1 MKEVLR
7 NIWYMA
13 RRFKTA
19 TVLNFVGLTVAFTAF
34 YLLMT
39 QVVYNI
45 SYNASI
51 PDGERVFRFEAKMG
65 ADSPWGINCN
75 RPTNAI
81 LSEMPQVEAM
91 TELASWGQTREF
103 LVGERP
109 RVGDGTSGIG
119 TSGMSV
125 VEHPRAGSNLTPFG
139 AITAKCLDGKL
150 NWDDYG
156 ERSVIIPAS
165 LAKKIYGRT
174 DVAGQPIYSKSDTLT
189 VQGVYEDFPANS
201 FFKNWVLYA
210 TRNDL
215 QDWSEW
221 SYIAYVKLRKGV
233 GAEEMM
239 KGFANQFK
247 EQLWKQQW
255 GGALA
260 TGEVTESQETEIRA
274 IFDSQFDSRGYRLTP
289 IRDTYFSGVA
299 GDDKGNPAILFILE
313 LACVLVIVIA
323 AINFL
328 NFVLAESPMRIK
340 SVNTRRVLGEGVA
353 RLRLGIIAETVLT
366 ALIAYGLALVV
377 CALMAKQPTELLLGS
392 LALGDHTVLL
402 AITMLLAVAVGVVA
416 GVYPAFFVTS
426 FQPALV
432 LKGSFGLTPK
442 GRKLRSTLVAL
453 QLGIAL
459 LMVTYISILLMQSR
473 YIYNSDYGF
482 DKDEVLYAPLTNE
495 LRGKKDAIRAELMQ
509 QSGVSDVSFSRFVL
523 GAQDGY
529 MGWGRA
535 DNDHQIT
542 FTSMPVDWH
551 YLRTMGI
558 KVIEGRDFTE
568 HDGDCYII
576 NEAARKQW
584 PWVEIDKKLL
594 DNDYPV
600 IGVCEDIRYA
610 STRKDRHQEP
620 LAFIIL
626 GESFSGW
633 GDQLG
638 VANIRVSAGVDKVA
652 TRKQISDVLTQMGS
666 GELVEAKFLDQKL
679 EILYQDEFRFIRQV
693 GWFSGVCLIIT
704 LIGVFCMTM
713 FETEY
718 RRKEIGIRK
727 VMGSSTQEILMM
739 FCHHYA
745 LLLTVSFIIAAP
757 IAYYIGHEWLQSF
770 VERTP
775 IYWWLFPLAL
785 LAVAAVTLATVII
798 QSWRTANANPV
809 NSIKNE

>member
-1 MKEVLR
+1 MNIFR
-7 NIWYMA
+7 NMLYMA

-19 TVLNFVGLTVAFTAF
+19 TVLNFIGLTVALTAF

-45 SYNASI
+45 SYNSCI
-51 PDGERVFRFEAKMG
+51 PDNERVFRFETKMG
-65 ADSPWGINCN
+65 SDSPWGINCN

-91 TELASWGQTREF
+91 TELASWGQKREF
-103 LVGERP
+103 VVGE
-109 RVGDGTSGIG
+109 
-119 TSGMSV
+119 SV
-125 VEHPRAGSNLTPFG
+125 VEHPRSGSNLTPFG
-139 AITAKCLDGKL
+139 AISAHCLDGKL
-150 NWDDYG
+150 SWDDYG

-165 LAKKIYGRT
+165 LAKKIFGRT

-189 VQGVYEDFPANS
+189 VQGVYEDFPANCS
-201 FFKNWVLYA
+201 MKNDVYYA
-210 TRNDL
+210 TQNNL

-221 SYIAYVKLRKGV
+221 SYIVYVKLREGV
-233 GAEEMM
+233 DAESML
-239 KGFANQFK
+239 KGFGKQFK
-247 EQLWKQQW
+247 EQLWKLQW

-260 TGEVTESQETEIRA
+260 AGEVSESQESEVRA
-274 IFDSQFDSRGYRLTP
+274 MFDRQFDNQGYRLTP
-289 IRDTYFSGVA
+289 IRDTYFSGVH

-313 LACVLVIVIA
+313 LSCVLVIVIA

-353 RLRLGIIAETVLT
+353 RLRLGMIAETVLT

-377 CALMAKQPTELLLGS
+377 CALVAKQPTELLLGS

-402 AITMLLAVAVGVVA
+402 AITALLAVAVGIVA
-416 GVYPAFFVTS
+416 GVYPAFFATS

-495 LRGKKDAIRAELMQ
+495 LRGKKDAVRAELMQ

-594 DNDYPV
+594 DKDYPV

-620 LAFIIL
+620 LAFIIF
-626 GESFSGW
+626 GESFSEW

-638 VANIRVSAGVDKVA
+638 IANIRVTAGNDKVA
-652 TRKQISDVLTQMGS
+652 TRKQISDVLTRMGS
-666 GELVEAKFLDQKL
+666 GEQVETKFLDQKL
-679 EILYQDEFRFIRQV
+679 EDLYQDEFRFIRQV
-693 GWFSGVCLIIT
+693 GWFSGVCLVIT

-739 FCHHYA
+739 FCRHYA
-745 LLLTVSFIIAAP
+745 LLLAVSFIIAAP
-757 IAYYIGHEWLQSF
+757 IAYYIGRQWLQSF
-770 VERTP
+770 AERTP

-785 LAVAAVTLATVII
+785 LVIALVTLLTVVI
-798 QSWRTANANPV
+798 QSWRAANENPI

>member
-1 MKEVLR
+1 MNVIR
-7 NIWYMA
+7 NMLYMA

-19 TVLNFVGLTVAFTAF
+19 TVLNFIGLTVALTAF

-45 SYNASI
+45 SYNSCI
-51 PDGERVFRFEAKMG
+51 PDNERVFRFETKMG
-65 ADSPWGINCN
+65 SDSPWGINCN

-91 TELASWGQTREF
+91 TELASWGQKREF
-103 LVGERP
+103 VVGE
-109 RVGDGTSGIG
+109 
-119 TSGMSV
+119 SV
-125 VEHPRAGSNLTPFG
+125 VEHPRSGSNLTPFG
-139 AITAKCLDGKL
+139 AISAHCLDGKL
-150 NWDDYG
+150 SWDDYG

-165 LAKKIYGRT
+165 LAKKIFGRT

-189 VQGVYEDFPANS
+189 VQGVYEDFPANCS
-201 FFKNWVLYA
+201 MKNDVYYA
-210 TRNDL
+210 TQNNL

-221 SYIAYVKLRKGV
+221 SYIVYVKLREGV
-233 GAEEMM
+233 DAESML
-239 KGFANQFK
+239 KGFGKQFK
-247 EQLWKQQW
+247 EQLWKLQW

-260 TGEVTESQETEIRA
+260 AGEVTEAQESEVRA
-274 IFDSQFDSRGYRLTP
+274 MFDRQFDNQGYRLTP
-289 IRDTYFSGVA
+289 IRDTYFSGVH

-313 LACVLVIVIA
+313 LSCVLVIVIA

-353 RLRLGIIAETVLT
+353 RLRLGMIAETVLT

-377 CALMAKQPTELLLGS
+377 CALVAKQPTELLLGS

-402 AITMLLAVAVGVVA
+402 AITALLAVAVGIVA
-416 GVYPAFFVTS
+416 GVYPAFFATS

-495 LRGKKDAIRAELMQ
+495 LRGKKDAVRAELMQ

-594 DNDYPV
+594 DKDYPV

-620 LAFIIL
+620 LAFIIF
-626 GESFSGW
+626 GESFSEW

-638 VANIRVSAGVDKVA
+638 IANIRVTAGNDKVA
-652 TRKQISDVLTQMGS
+652 TRKQISDVLTRMGS
-666 GELVEAKFLDQKL
+666 GEQVETKFLDQKL
-679 EILYQDEFRFIRQV
+679 EDLYQDEFRFIRQV
-693 GWFSGVCLIIT
+693 GWFSGVCLVIT

-739 FCHHYA
+739 FCRHYA
-745 LLLTVSFIIAAP
+745 LLLAVSFIIAAP
-757 IAYYIGHEWLQSF
+757 IAYYIGRQWLQSF
-770 VERTP
+770 AERTP

-785 LAVAAVTLATVII
+785 LTVGVITLTTVII
-798 QSWRTANANPV
+798 QSWRTANENPI

>member
-1 MKEVLR
+1 ML
-7 NIWYMA
+7 YMA

-19 TVLNFVGLTVAFTAF
+19 TVLNFVGLTVAFAAF

-45 SYNASI
+45 SYNSCI
-51 PDGERVFRFEAKMG
+51 PDNERVFRFEAKMG
-65 ADSPWGINCN
+65 SDSPWGINCN

-91 TELASWGQTREF
+91 TELASWGQKREF
-103 LVGERP
+103 VVGE
-109 RVGDGTSGIG
+109 
-119 TSGMSV
+119 SV
-125 VEHPRAGSNLTPFG
+125 VEHPRSGSNLTPFG
-139 AITAKCLDGKL
+139 AISAHCLDGKL
-150 NWDDYG
+150 SWDDYG

-165 LAKKIYGRT
+165 LAKKIFGRT

-189 VQGVYEDFPANS
+189 VQGVYEDFPANCS
-201 FFKNWVLYA
+201 MKNDVYYA
-210 TRNDL
+210 TQNNL

-221 SYIAYVKLRKGV
+221 SYIVYVKLREGV
-233 GAEEMM
+233 DAESML
-239 KGFANQFK
+239 KGFGKQFK
-247 EQLWKQQW
+247 EQLWKLQW

-260 TGEVTESQETEIRA
+260 AGEVTEAQESEVRA
-274 IFDSQFDSRGYRLTP
+274 MFDRQFDNQGYRLTP
-289 IRDTYFSGVA
+289 IRDTYFSGVH

-313 LACVLVIVIA
+313 LSCVLVIVIA

-353 RLRLGIIAETVLT
+353 RLRLGMIAETVLT

-377 CALMAKQPTELLLGS
+377 CALVAKQPTELLLGS

-402 AITMLLAVAVGVVA
+402 AITALLAVAVGIVA
-416 GVYPAFFVTS
+416 GVYPAFFATS

-495 LRGKKDAIRAELMQ
+495 LRGKKDAVRAELMQ

-594 DNDYPV
+594 DKDYPV

-620 LAFIIL
+620 LAFIIF
-626 GESFSGW
+626 GESFSEW

-638 VANIRVSAGVDKVA
+638 IANIRVTAGNDKVA
-652 TRKQISDVLTQMGS
+652 TRKQISDVLTRMGS
-666 GELVEAKFLDQKL
+666 GEQVETKFLDQKL
-679 EILYQDEFRFIRQV
+679 EDLYQDEFRFIRQV
-693 GWFSGVCLIIT
+693 GWFSGVCLVIT

-739 FCHHYA
+739 FCRHYA
-745 LLLTVSFIIAAP
+745 LLLAVSFIVAAP
-757 IAYYIGHEWLQSF
+757 LAWYIGREWLQSF
-770 VERTP
+770 AERTP

-785 LAVAAVTLATVII
+785 LVIALVTLLTVVI
-798 QSWRTANANPV
+798 QSWRTANENPV
-809 NSIKNE
+809 NSIKTE

>member
-1 MKEVLR
+1 MNIFR
-7 NIWYMA
+7 NMLYIA

-19 TVLNFVGLTVAFTAF
+19 TVLNFIGLTVALTAF

-45 SYNASI
+45 SYNSCI
-51 PDGERVFRFEAKMG
+51 PDNERVFRFETKMG
-65 ADSPWGINCN
+65 SDSPWGINCN

-91 TELASWGQTREF
+91 TELASWGQKREF
-103 LVGERP
+103 VVGE
-109 RVGDGTSGIG
+109 
-119 TSGMSV
+119 SV
-125 VEHPRAGSNLTPFG
+125 VEHPRSGSNLTPFG
-139 AITAKCLDGKL
+139 AISAHCLDGKL
-150 NWDDYG
+150 SWDDYG

-165 LAKKIYGRT
+165 LAKKIFGRT

-189 VQGVYEDFPANS
+189 VQGVYEDFPANCS
-201 FFKNWVLYA
+201 MKNDVYYA
-210 TRNDL
+210 TQNNL

-221 SYIAYVKLRKGV
+221 SYIVYVKLREGV
-233 GAEEMM
+233 DAESML
-239 KGFANQFK
+239 KGFGKQFK
-247 EQLWKQQW
+247 EQLWKLQW

-260 TGEVTESQETEIRA
+260 AGEVSESQESEVRA
-274 IFDSQFDSRGYRLTP
+274 MFDRQFDNQGYRLTP
-289 IRDTYFSGVA
+289 IRDTYFSGVH

-313 LACVLVIVIA
+313 LSCVLVIVIA

-353 RLRLGIIAETVLT
+353 RLRLGMIAETVLT

-377 CALMAKQPTELLLGS
+377 CALVAKQPTELLLGS

-402 AITMLLAVAVGVVA
+402 AITALLAVAVGIVA
-416 GVYPAFFVTS
+416 GVYPAFFATS

-495 LRGKKDAIRAELMQ
+495 LRGKKDAVRAELMQ

-594 DNDYPV
+594 DKDYPV

-620 LAFIIL
+620 LAFIIF
-626 GESFSGW
+626 GESFSEW

-638 VANIRVSAGVDKVA
+638 IANIRVTAGNDKVA
-652 TRKQISDVLTQMGS
+652 TRKQISDVLTRMGS
-666 GELVEAKFLDQKL
+666 GEQVETKFLDQKL
-679 EILYQDEFRFIRQV
+679 EDLYQDEFRFIRQV
-693 GWFSGVCLIIT
+693 GWFSGVCLVIT

-739 FCHHYA
+739 FCRHYA
-745 LLLTVSFIIAAP
+745 LLLAVSFIIAAP
-757 IAYYIGHEWLQSF
+757 IAYYIGREWLQSF
-770 VERTP
+770 AERTP

-785 LAVAAVTLATVII
+785 LTVGVITLTTVII
-798 QSWRTANANPV
+798 QSWRTANENPI

>member
-1 MKEVLR
+1 MNVIR
-7 NIWYMA
+7 NMLYMA

-19 TVLNFVGLTVAFTAF
+19 TVLNFVGLTVAFAAF

-45 SYNASI
+45 SYNSCI
-51 PDGERVFRFEAKMG
+51 PDNERVFRFETKMG
-65 ADSPWGINCN
+65 SDSPWGINCN

-91 TELASWGQTREF
+91 TELASWGQKREF
-103 LVGERP
+103 VVGE
-109 RVGDGTSGIG
+109 
-119 TSGMSV
+119 SV
-125 VEHPRAGSNLTPFG
+125 VEHPRSGSNLTPFG
-139 AITAKCLDGKL
+139 AISAHCLDGKL
-150 NWDDYG
+150 SWDDYG

-165 LAKKIYGRT
+165 LAKKIFGRT

-189 VQGVYEDFPANS
+189 VQGVYEDFPANCS
-201 FFKNWVLYA
+201 MKNDVYYA
-210 TRNDL
+210 TQNNL

-221 SYIAYVKLRKGV
+221 SYIVYVKLREGV
-233 GAEEMM
+233 DAESML
-239 KGFANQFK
+239 KGFGKQFK
-247 EQLWKQQW
+247 EQLWKLQW

-260 TGEVTESQETEIRA
+260 AGEVSESQESEVRA
-274 IFDSQFDSRGYRLTP
+274 MFDRQFDNQGYRLTP
-289 IRDTYFSGVA
+289 IRDTYFSGVH

-313 LACVLVIVIA
+313 LSCVLVIVIA

-353 RLRLGIIAETVLT
+353 RLRLGMIAETVLT

-377 CALMAKQPTELLLGS
+377 CALVAKQPTELLLGS

-402 AITMLLAVAVGVVA
+402 AITALLAVAVGIVA
-416 GVYPAFFVTS
+416 GVYPAFFATS

-594 DNDYPV
+594 DKDYPV

-620 LAFIIL
+620 LAFIIF
-626 GESFSGW
+626 GESFSEW

-638 VANIRVSAGVDKVA
+638 IANIRVTAGNDKVA
-652 TRKQISDVLTQMGS
+652 TRKQISDVLTRMGS
-666 GELVEAKFLDQKL
+666 GEQVETKFLDQKL
-679 EILYQDEFRFIRQV
+679 EDLYQDEFRFIRQV
-693 GWFSGVCLIIT
+693 GWFSGVCLVIT

-739 FCHHYA
+739 FCRHYA
-745 LLLTVSFIIAAP
+745 LLLAVSFIIAAP
-757 IAYYIGHEWLQSF
+757 IAYYIGRQWLQSF
-770 VERTP
+770 AERTP

-785 LAVAAVTLATVII
+785 LTVGVITLTTVII
-798 QSWRTANANPV
+798 QSWRTANENPI
-809 NSIKNE
+809 NSIKTE

>member
-1 MKEVLR
+1 MNIFR
-7 NIWYMA
+7 NMLYMA

-19 TVLNFVGLTVAFTAF
+19 TVLNFIGLTVALTAF

-45 SYNASI
+45 SYNSCI
-51 PDGERVFRFEAKMG
+51 PDNERVFRFETKMG
-65 ADSPWGINCN
+65 SDSPWGINCN

-91 TELASWGQTREF
+91 TELASWGQKREF
-103 LVGERP
+103 VVGE
-109 RVGDGTSGIG
+109 
-119 TSGMSV
+119 SV
-125 VEHPRAGSNLTPFG
+125 VEHPRSGSNLTPFG
-139 AITAKCLDGKL
+139 AISAHCLDGKL
-150 NWDDYG
+150 SWDDYG

-165 LAKKIYGRT
+165 LAKKIFGRT

-189 VQGVYEDFPANS
+189 VQGVYEDFPANCS
-201 FFKNWVLYA
+201 MKNDVYYA
-210 TRNDL
+210 TQNNL

-221 SYIAYVKLRKGV
+221 SYIVYVKLREGV
-233 GAEEMM
+233 DAESML
-239 KGFANQFK
+239 KGFGKQFK
-247 EQLWKQQW
+247 EQLWKLQW

-260 TGEVTESQETEIRA
+260 AGEVSESQESEVRA
-274 IFDSQFDSRGYRLTP
+274 MFDRQFDNQGYRLTP
-289 IRDTYFSGVA
+289 IRDTYFSGVH

-313 LACVLVIVIA
+313 LSCVLVIVIA

-353 RLRLGIIAETVLT
+353 RLRLGMIAETVLT

-377 CALMAKQPTELLLGS
+377 CALVAKQPTELLLGS

-402 AITMLLAVAVGVVA
+402 AITALLAVAVGIVA
-416 GVYPAFFVTS
+416 GVYPAFFATS

-495 LRGKKDAIRAELMQ
+495 LRGKKDAVRAELMQ

-594 DNDYPV
+594 DKDYPV

-620 LAFIIL
+620 LAFIIF
-626 GESFSGW
+626 GESFSEW

-638 VANIRVSAGVDKVA
+638 IANIRVTAGNDKVA
-652 TRKQISDVLTQMGS
+652 TRKQISDVLTRMGS
-666 GELVEAKFLDQKL
+666 GEQVETKFLDQKL
-679 EILYQDEFRFIRQV
+679 EDLYQDEFRFIRQV
-693 GWFSGVCLIIT
+693 GWFSGVCLVIT

-739 FCHHYA
+739 FCRHYA
-745 LLLTVSFIIAAP
+745 LLLAVSFIIAAP
-757 IAYYIGHEWLQSF
+757 IAYYIGRQWLQSF
-770 VERTP
+770 AERTP

-785 LAVAAVTLATVII
+785 LTVGVITLTTVII
-798 QSWRTANANPV
+798 QSWRTANENPI

>member
-1 MKEVLR
+1 ML
-7 NIWYMA
+7 YMA

-19 TVLNFVGLTVAFTAF
+19 TVLNFIGLTVALTAF

-45 SYNASI
+45 SYNSCI
-51 PDGERVFRFEAKMG
+51 PDNERVFRFETKMG
-65 ADSPWGINCN
+65 SDSPWGINCN

-91 TELASWGQTREF
+91 TELASWGQKREF
-103 LVGERP
+103 VVGE
-109 RVGDGTSGIG
+109 
-119 TSGMSV
+119 SV
-125 VEHPRAGSNLTPFG
+125 VEHPRSGSNLTPFG
-139 AITAKCLDGKL
+139 AISAHCLDGKL
-150 NWDDYG
+150 SWDDYG

-165 LAKKIYGRT
+165 LAKKIFGRT

-189 VQGVYEDFPANS
+189 VQGVYEDFPANCS
-201 FFKNWVLYA
+201 MKNDVYYA
-210 TRNDL
+210 TQNNL

-221 SYIAYVKLRKGV
+221 SYIVYVKLREGV
-233 GAEEMM
+233 DAESML
-239 KGFANQFK
+239 KGFGKQFK
-247 EQLWKQQW
+247 EQLWKLQW

-260 TGEVTESQETEIRA
+260 AGEVSESQESEVRA
-274 IFDSQFDSRGYRLTP
+274 MFDRQFDNQGYRLTP
-289 IRDTYFSGVA
+289 IRDTYFSGVH

-313 LACVLVIVIA
+313 LSCVLVIVIA

-353 RLRLGIIAETVLT
+353 RLRLGMIAETVLT

-377 CALMAKQPTELLLGS
+377 CALVAKQPTELLLGS

-402 AITMLLAVAVGVVA
+402 AITALLAVAVGIVA
-416 GVYPAFFVTS
+416 GVYPAFFATS

-529 MGWGRA
+529 MAWGRA

-594 DNDYPV
+594 DKDYPV

-620 LAFIIL
+620 LAFIIF
-626 GESFSGW
+626 GESFSEW

-638 VANIRVSAGVDKVA
+638 IANIRVTAGNDKVA
-652 TRKQISDVLTQMGS
+652 TRKQISDVLTRMGS
-666 GELVEAKFLDQKL
+666 GEQVETKFLDQKL
-679 EILYQDEFRFIRQV
+679 EDLYQDEFRFIRQV
-693 GWFSGVCLIIT
+693 GWFSGVCLVIT

-739 FCHHYA
+739 FCRHYA
-745 LLLTVSFIIAAP
+745 LLLAVSFIIAAP
-757 IAYYIGHEWLQSF
+757 IAYYIGRQWLQSF
-770 VERTP
+770 AERTP

-785 LAVAAVTLATVII
+785 LTVGVITLTTVII
-798 QSWRTANANPV
+798 QSWRTANENPI

>member
-1 MKEVLR
+1 MNVIR
-7 NIWYMA
+7 NMLYMA

-19 TVLNFVGLTVAFTAF
+19 TVLNFVGLTVAFAAF

-45 SYNASI
+45 SYNSCI
-51 PDGERVFRFEAKMG
+51 PDNERVFRFETKMG
-65 ADSPWGINCN
+65 SDSPWGINCN

-91 TELASWGQTREF
+91 TELASWGQKREF
-103 LVGERP
+103 VVGE
-109 RVGDGTSGIG
+109 
-119 TSGMSV
+119 SV
-125 VEHPRAGSNLTPFG
+125 VEHPRSGSNLTPFG
-139 AITAKCLDGKL
+139 AISAHCLDGKL
-150 NWDDYG
+150 SWDDYG

-165 LAKKIYGRT
+165 LAKKIFGRT

-189 VQGVYEDFPANS
+189 VQGVYEDFPANCS
-201 FFKNWVLYA
+201 MKNDVYYA
-210 TRNDL
+210 TQNNL

-221 SYIAYVKLRKGV
+221 SYIVYVKLREGV
-233 GAEEMM
+233 DAESML
-239 KGFANQFK
+239 KGFGKQFK
-247 EQLWKQQW
+247 EQLWKLQW

-260 TGEVTESQETEIRA
+260 AGEVSESQESEVRA
-274 IFDSQFDSRGYRLTP
+274 MFDRQFDNQGYRLTP
-289 IRDTYFSGVA
+289 IRDTYFSGVH

-313 LACVLVIVIA
+313 LSCVLVIVIA

-353 RLRLGIIAETVLT
+353 RLRLGMIAETVLT

-377 CALMAKQPTELLLGS
+377 CALVAKQPTELLLGS

-402 AITMLLAVAVGVVA
+402 AITALLAVAVGIVA
-416 GVYPAFFVTS
+416 GVYPAFFATS

-594 DNDYPV
+594 DKDYPV

-620 LAFIIL
+620 LAFIIF
-626 GESFSGW
+626 GESFSEW

-638 VANIRVSAGVDKVA
+638 IANIRVTAGNDKVA
-652 TRKQISDVLTQMGS
+652 TRKQISDVLTRMGS
-666 GELVEAKFLDQKL
+666 GEQVETKFLDQKL
-679 EILYQDEFRFIRQV
+679 EDLYQDEFRFIRQV
-693 GWFSGVCLIIT
+693 GWFSGVCLVIT

-739 FCHHYA
+739 FCRHYA
-745 LLLTVSFIIAAP
+745 LLLAVSFIIAAP
-757 IAYYIGHEWLQSF
+757 IAYYIGRQWLQSF
-770 VERTP
+770 AERTP

-785 LAVAAVTLATVII
+785 LTVGVITLTTVII
-798 QSWRTANANPV
+798 QSWRTANENPI

>member
-1 MKEVLR
+1 MNIFR
-7 NIWYMA
+7 NMLYMA

-19 TVLNFVGLTVAFTAF
+19 TVLNFIGLTVALTAF

-45 SYNASI
+45 SYNSCI
-51 PDGERVFRFEAKMG
+51 PDNERVFRFETKMG
-65 ADSPWGINCN
+65 SDSPWGINCN

-91 TELASWGQTREF
+91 TELASWGQKREF
-103 LVGERP
+103 VVGE
-109 RVGDGTSGIG
+109 
-119 TSGMSV
+119 SV
-125 VEHPRAGSNLTPFG
+125 VEHPRSGSNLSPFG
-139 AITAKCLDGKL
+139 AISAHCLDGKL
-150 NWDDYG
+150 SWDDYG

-165 LAKKIYGRT
+165 LAKKIFGRT

-189 VQGVYEDFPANS
+189 VQGVYEDFPANCS
-201 FFKNWVLYA
+201 MKNDVYYA
-210 TRNDL
+210 TQNDL

-221 SYIAYVKLRKGV
+221 SYIVYVKLREGV
-233 GAEEMM
+233 DAESML
-239 KGFANQFK
+239 KGFGKQFK
-247 EQLWKQQW
+247 EQLWKLQW

-260 TGEVTESQETEIRA
+260 AGEVTEAQESEVRA
-274 IFDSQFDSRGYRLTP
+274 MFDRQFDNQGYRLTP
-289 IRDTYFSGVA
+289 IRDTYFSGVH

-313 LACVLVIVIA
+313 LSCVLVIVIA

-353 RLRLGIIAETVLT
+353 RLRLGMIAETVLT

-377 CALMAKQPTELLLGS
+377 CALVAKQPTELLLGS

-402 AITMLLAVAVGVVA
+402 AITALLAVAVGIVA
-416 GVYPAFFVTS
+416 GVYPAFFATS

-584 PWVEIDKKLL
+584 P
-594 DNDYPV
+594 
-600 IGVCEDIRYA
+600 
-610 STRKDRHQEP
+610 
-620 LAFIIL
+620 
-626 GESFSGW
+626 
-633 GDQLG
+633 
-638 VANIRVSAGVDKVA
+638 
-652 TRKQISDVLTQMGS
+652 
-666 GELVEAKFLDQKL
+666 
-679 EILYQDEFRFIRQV
+679 
-693 GWFSGVCLIIT
+693 
-704 LIGVFCMTM
+704 
-713 FETEY
+713 
-718 RRKEIGIRK
+718 
-727 VMGSSTQEILMM
+727 
-739 FCHHYA
+739 
-745 LLLTVSFIIAAP
+745 
-757 IAYYIGHEWLQSF
+757 
-770 VERTP
+770 
-775 IYWWLFPLAL
+775 
-785 LAVAAVTLATVII
+785 
-798 QSWRTANANPV
+798 
-809 NSIKNE
+809 

>member
-1 MKEVLR
+1 MNIFR
-7 NIWYMA
+7 NMLYMA

-19 TVLNFVGLTVAFTAF
+19 TVLNFIGLTVALTAF

-45 SYNASI
+45 SYNSCI
-51 PDGERVFRFEAKMG
+51 PDNERVFRFETKMG
-65 ADSPWGINCN
+65 SDSPWGINCN

-91 TELASWGQTREF
+91 TELASWGQKREF
-103 LVGERP
+103 VVGE
-109 RVGDGTSGIG
+109 
-119 TSGMSV
+119 SV
-125 VEHPRAGSNLTPFG
+125 VEHPRSGSNLTPFG
-139 AITAKCLDGKL
+139 AISAHCLDGKL
-150 NWDDYG
+150 SWDDYG

-165 LAKKIYGRT
+165 LAKKIFGRT

-189 VQGVYEDFPANS
+189 VQGVYEDFPANCS
-201 FFKNWVLYA
+201 MKNDVYYA
-210 TRNDL
+210 TQNNL

-221 SYIAYVKLRKGV
+221 SYIVYVKLREGV
-233 GAEEMM
+233 DAESML
-239 KGFANQFK
+239 KGFGKQFK
-247 EQLWKQQW
+247 EQLWKLQW

-260 TGEVTESQETEIRA
+260 AGEVSESQESEVRA
-274 IFDSQFDSRGYRLTP
+274 MFDRQFDNQGYRLTP
-289 IRDTYFSGVA
+289 IRDTYFSGVH

-313 LACVLVIVIA
+313 LSCVLVIVIA

-353 RLRLGIIAETVLT
+353 RLRLGMIAETVLT

-377 CALMAKQPTELLLGS
+377 CALVAKQPTELLLGS

-402 AITMLLAVAVGVVA
+402 AITALLAVAVGIVA
-416 GVYPAFFVTS
+416 GVYPAFFATS

-594 DNDYPV
+594 DKDYPV

-620 LAFIIL
+620 LAFIIF
-626 GESFSGW
+626 GESFSEW

-638 VANIRVSAGVDKVA
+638 IANIRVTAGNDKVA
-652 TRKQISDVLTQMGS
+652 TRKQISDVLTRMGS
-666 GELVEAKFLDQKL
+666 GEQVETRFLDQKL
-679 EILYQDEFRFIRQV
+679 EDLYQDEFRFICQV
-693 GWFSGVCLIIT
+693 GWFSGVCLVIT

-739 FCHHYA
+739 FCRHYA
-745 LLLTVSFIIAAP
+745 LLLAVSFIIAAP
-757 IAYYIGHEWLQSF
+757 IAYYIGRQWLQSF
-770 VERTP
+770 AERTP

-785 LAVAAVTLATVII
+785 LTVGVITLTTVII
-798 QSWRTANANPV
+798 QSWRTANENPV

>member
-1 MKEVLR
+1 MKEVFR

-13 RRFKTA
+13 RRFKMA
-19 TVLNFVGLTVAFTAF
+19 TVLNFVGLVVAFAAF

-39 QVVYNI
+39 QVMYNI
-45 SYNASI
+45 SYNACILDSN
-51 PDGERVFRFEAKMG
+51 RVYRFETKMG
-65 ADSPWGINCN
+65 SDFPWGINCS

-81 LSEMPQVEAM
+81 LAEMPQVEAM
-91 TELASWGQTREF
+91 TELACWGQTREF
-103 LVGERP
+103 LIGE
-109 RVGDGTSGIG
+109 
-119 TSGMSV
+119 SV
-125 VEHPRAGSNLTPFG
+125 VEHPRSGSNLTPFG
-139 AITAKCLDGKL
+139 AISAHCLDGRL
-150 NWDDYG
+150 SWDDYG

-165 LAKKIYGRT
+165 LAKKIFGRT
-174 DVAGQPIYSKSDTLT
+174 DVAGQPIYSESDTLT
-189 VQGVYEDFPANS
+189 VQGVYEDFPANCS
-201 FFKNWVLYA
+201 MKNDVYY
-210 TRNDL
+210 TTQNDL
-215 QDWSEW
+215 QNWSEW
-221 SYIAYVKLRKGV
+221 SYIVYIKLREAV
-233 GAEEMM
+233 DADEMM
-239 KGFANQFK
+239 KGFAKQFR
-247 EQLWKQQW
+247 ELMWKQQW

-260 TGEVTESQETEIRA
+260 AGEVTESQESEVRDM
-274 IFDSQFDSRGYRLTP
+274 FDKQFDNRNYRLTP

-340 SVNTRRVLGEGVA
+340 SVNTRRVLGEGQA

-366 ALIAYGLALVV
+366 ALVAYGSALVV

-392 LALGDHTVLL
+392 LALGDHTALL
-402 AITMLLAVAVGVVA
+402 AFMMLLAVAVGVVA

-442 GRKLRSTLVAL
+442 GRKLRSMLVAL

-459 LMVTYISILLMQSR
+459 LMVAYICILLMQSR

-482 DKDEVLYAPLTNE
+482 DKDEILYAQLTNE
-495 LRGKKDAIRAELMQ
+495 LMGKKDAIRAELMQ

-523 GAQDGY
+523 GAHDGY
-529 MGWGRA
+529 MVWGRA
-535 DNDHQIT
+535 DNDHQVT

-551 YLRTMGI
+551 YLRTLGI
-558 KVIEGRDFTE
+558 KVVEGRDFTD

-584 PWVEIDKKLL
+584 SWVEIDKKLL
-594 DNDYPV
+594 DSDYPV
-600 IGVCEDIRYA
+600 IGVCKDVRYA
-610 STRKDRHQEP
+610 STHKDRHEEP
-620 LAFIIL
+620 LAFIIF
-626 GESFSGW
+626 GESFSDW
-633 GDQLG
+633 SDQLG
-638 VANIRVSAGVDKVA
+638 IANIRVTGGVDKVA
-652 TRKQISDVLTQMGS
+652 TRKQISDVLTNMGS
-666 GELVEAKFLDQKL
+666 GERVETKFLDQEL
-679 EILYQDEFRFIRQV
+679 ENLYQDEFRFIRQV

-739 FCHHYA
+739 FCRHYV
-745 LLLTVSFIIAAP
+745 LLLAVSFIIAAP
-757 IAYYIGHEWLQSF
+757 IAYYIGQQWLQSF
-770 VERTP
+770 AERTP

-785 LAVAAVTLATVII
+785 FAVGAITLATVIV
-798 QSWRTANANPV
+798 QSWRTANENPV

>member
-1 MKEVLR
+1 MNIFR
-7 NIWYMA
+7 NMLYMA

-19 TVLNFVGLTVAFTAF
+19 TVLNFIGLTVALTAF

-45 SYNASI
+45 SYNSCI
-51 PDGERVFRFEAKMG
+51 PDNERVFRFETKMG
-65 ADSPWGINCN
+65 SDSPWGINCN

-91 TELASWGQTREF
+91 TELASWGQKREF
-103 LVGERP
+103 VVGE
-109 RVGDGTSGIG
+109 
-119 TSGMSV
+119 SV
-125 VEHPRAGSNLTPFG
+125 VEHPRSGSNLTPFG
-139 AITAKCLDGKL
+139 AISAHCLDGKL
-150 NWDDYG
+150 SWDDYG

-165 LAKKIYGRT
+165 LAKKIFGRT

-189 VQGVYEDFPANS
+189 VQGVYEDFPANCS
-201 FFKNWVLYA
+201 MKNDVYYA
-210 TRNDL
+210 TQNNL

-221 SYIAYVKLRKGV
+221 SYIVYVKLREGV
-233 GAEEMM
+233 DAESML
-239 KGFANQFK
+239 KGFGKQFK
-247 EQLWKQQW
+247 EQLWKLQW

-260 TGEVTESQETEIRA
+260 AGEVSESQESEVRA
-274 IFDSQFDSRGYRLTP
+274 MFDRQFDNQGYRLTP
-289 IRDTYFSGVA
+289 IRDTYFSGVH

-313 LACVLVIVIA
+313 LSCVLVIVIA

-353 RLRLGIIAETVLT
+353 RLRLGMIAETVLT

-377 CALMAKQPTELLLGS
+377 CELVAKQPTELLLGS

-402 AITMLLAVAVGVVA
+402 AITALLAVAVGIVA
-416 GVYPAFFVTS
+416 GVYPAFFATS

-495 LRGKKDAIRAELMQ
+495 LRGKKDAVRAELMQ

-594 DNDYPV
+594 DKDYPV

-620 LAFIIL
+620 LAFIIF
-626 GESFSGW
+626 GESFSEW

-638 VANIRVSAGVDKVA
+638 IANIRVTAGNDKVA
-652 TRKQISDVLTQMGS
+652 TRKQISDVLTRMGS
-666 GELVEAKFLDQKL
+666 GEQVETKFLDQKL
-679 EILYQDEFRFIRQV
+679 EDLYQDEFRFIRQV
-693 GWFSGVCLIIT
+693 GWFSGVCLVIT

-739 FCHHYA
+739 FCRHYA
-745 LLLTVSFIIAAP
+745 LLLAVSFIIAAP
-757 IAYYIGHEWLQSF
+757 IAYYIGRQWLQSF
-770 VERTP
+770 AERTP

-785 LAVAAVTLATVII
+785 LTVGVITLTTVII
-798 QSWRTANANPV
+798 QSWRTANENPI

>member
-1 MKEVLR
+1 MNVIR
-7 NIWYMA
+7 NMLYMA

-19 TVLNFVGLTVAFTAF
+19 TVLNFIGLTVALAAF

-45 SYNASI
+45 SYNSCI
-51 PDGERVFRFEAKMG
+51 PDNERVFRFETKMG
-65 ADSPWGINCN
+65 SDSPWGINCN

-91 TELASWGQTREF
+91 TELASWGQKREF
-103 LVGERP
+103 VVGE
-109 RVGDGTSGIG
+109 
-119 TSGMSV
+119 SV
-125 VEHPRAGSNLTPFG
+125 VEHPRSGSNLTPFG
-139 AITAKCLDGKL
+139 AISAHCLDGKL
-150 NWDDYG
+150 SWDDYG

-165 LAKKIYGRT
+165 LAKKIFGRT
-174 DVAGQPIYSKSDTLT
+174 DVAGQPIYSKSDTLI
-189 VQGVYEDFPANS
+189 VQGVYEDFPANCS
-201 FFKNWVLYA
+201 MKNDVYYA
-210 TRNDL
+210 TQNNL

-221 SYIAYVKLRKGV
+221 SYIVYVKLREGV
-233 GAEEMM
+233 DAESML
-239 KGFANQFK
+239 KGFGKQFK
-247 EQLWKQQW
+247 EQLWKLQW

-260 TGEVTESQETEIRA
+260 AGEVTEAQESEVRA
-274 IFDSQFDSRGYRLTP
+274 MFDRQFDNQGYRLTP
-289 IRDTYFSGVA
+289 IRDTYFSGVH

-313 LACVLVIVIA
+313 LSCVLVIVIA

-353 RLRLGIIAETVLT
+353 RLRLGMIAETVLT

-377 CALMAKQPTELLLGS
+377 CALVAKQPTELLLGS

-402 AITMLLAVAVGVVA
+402 AITALLAVAVGIVA
-416 GVYPAFFVTS
+416 GVYPAFFATS

-495 LRGKKDAIRAELMQ
+495 LRGKKDAVRAELMQ

-594 DNDYPV
+594 DKDYPV

-620 LAFIIL
+620 LAFIIF
-626 GESFSGW
+626 GESFSEW

-638 VANIRVSAGVDKVA
+638 IANIRVTAGNDKVA
-652 TRKQISDVLTQMGS
+652 TRKQISDVLTRMGS
-666 GELVEAKFLDQKL
+666 GEQVETKFLDQKL
-679 EILYQDEFRFIRQV
+679 EDLYQDEFRFIRQV
-693 GWFSGVCLIIT
+693 GWFSGVCLVIT

-739 FCHHYA
+739 FCRHYA
-745 LLLTVSFIIAAP
+745 LLLAVSFIIAAP
-757 IAYYIGHEWLQSF
+757 IAYYIGRQWLQSF
-770 VERTP
+770 AERTP

-785 LAVAAVTLATVII
+785 LVIALVTLLTVVI
-798 QSWRTANANPV
+798 QSWRAANENPI

>member
-1 MKEVLR
+1 MNIFR
-7 NIWYMA
+7 NMLYMA

-19 TVLNFVGLTVAFTAF
+19 TVLNFIGLTVALTAF

-45 SYNASI
+45 SYNSCI
-51 PDGERVFRFEAKMG
+51 PDNERVFRFETKMG
-65 ADSPWGINCN
+65 SDSPWGINCN

-91 TELASWGQTREF
+91 TELASWGQKREF
-103 LVGERP
+103 VVGE
-109 RVGDGTSGIG
+109 
-119 TSGMSV
+119 SV
-125 VEHPRAGSNLTPFG
+125 VEHPRSGSNLTPFG
-139 AITAKCLDGKL
+139 AISAHCLDGKL
-150 NWDDYG
+150 SWDDYG

-165 LAKKIYGRT
+165 LAKKIFGRT

-189 VQGVYEDFPANS
+189 VQGVYEDFPANCS
-201 FFKNWVLYA
+201 MKNDVYYA
-210 TRNDL
+210 TQNNL

-221 SYIAYVKLRKGV
+221 SYIVYVKLREGV
-233 GAEEMM
+233 DAESML
-239 KGFANQFK
+239 KGFGKQFK
-247 EQLWKQQW
+247 EQLWKLQW

-260 TGEVTESQETEIRA
+260 AGEVSESQESEVRA
-274 IFDSQFDSRGYRLTP
+274 MFDRQFDNQGYRLTP
-289 IRDTYFSGVA
+289 IRDTYFSGVH

-313 LACVLVIVIA
+313 LSCVLVIVIA

-353 RLRLGIIAETVLT
+353 RLRLGMIAETVLT

-377 CALMAKQPTELLLGS
+377 CALVAKQPTELLLGS

-402 AITMLLAVAVGVVA
+402 AITALLAVAVGIVA
-416 GVYPAFFVTS
+416 GVYPAFFATS

-495 LRGKKDAIRAELMQ
+495 LRGKKDAVRAELMQ

-594 DNDYPV
+594 DKDYPV

-620 LAFIIL
+620 LAFIIF
-626 GESFSGW
+626 GESFSEW

-638 VANIRVSAGVDKVA
+638 IANIRVTAGNDKVA
-652 TRKQISDVLTQMGS
+652 TRKQISDVLTRMGS
-666 GELVEAKFLDQKL
+666 GEQVETKFLDQKL
-679 EILYQDEFRFIRQV
+679 EDLYQDEFRFIRQV
-693 GWFSGVCLIIT
+693 GWFSGVCLVIT

-739 FCHHYA
+739 FCRHYA
-745 LLLTVSFIIAAP
+745 LLLAVSFIIAAP
-757 IAYYIGHEWLQSF
+757 IAYYIGRQWLQSF
-770 VERTP
+770 AERTP

-785 LAVAAVTLATVII
+785 QTVGVITLTTVII
-798 QSWRTANANPV
+798 QSWRTANENPI

>member
-551 YLRTMGI
+551 YLRTLGI
-558 KVIEGRDFTE
+558 KVVEGRDFNE

>member
-1 MKEVLR
+1 MNIFR
-7 NIWYMA
+7 NMLYMA

-19 TVLNFVGLTVAFTAF
+19 TVLNFIGLTVALTAF

-45 SYNASI
+45 SYNSCI
-51 PDGERVFRFEAKMG
+51 PDNERVFRFETKMG
-65 ADSPWGINCN
+65 SDSPWGINCN

-91 TELASWGQTREF
+91 TELASWGQKREF
-103 LVGERP
+103 VVGE
-109 RVGDGTSGIG
+109 
-119 TSGMSV
+119 SV
-125 VEHPRAGSNLTPFG
+125 VEHPRSGSNLTPFG
-139 AITAKCLDGKL
+139 AISAHCLDGKL
-150 NWDDYG
+150 SWDDYG

-165 LAKKIYGRT
+165 LAKKIFGRT

-189 VQGVYEDFPANS
+189 VQGVYEDFPANCS
-201 FFKNWVLYA
+201 MKNDVYYA
-210 TRNDL
+210 TQNNL

-221 SYIAYVKLRKGV
+221 SYIVYVKLREGV
-233 GAEEMM
+233 DAESML
-239 KGFANQFK
+239 KGFGKQFK
-247 EQLWKQQW
+247 EQLWKLQW

-260 TGEVTESQETEIRA
+260 AGEVSESQESEVRA
-274 IFDSQFDSRGYRLTP
+274 MFDRQFDNQGYRLTP
-289 IRDTYFSGVA
+289 IRDTYFSGVH

-313 LACVLVIVIA
+313 LSCVLVIVIA

-328 NFVLAESPMRIK
+328 NFVLAESPMCIK

-353 RLRLGIIAETVLT
+353 RLRLGMIAETVLT

-377 CALMAKQPTELLLGS
+377 CALVAKQPTELLLGS

-402 AITMLLAVAVGVVA
+402 AITALLAVAVGIVA
-416 GVYPAFFVTS
+416 GVYPAFFATS

-495 LRGKKDAIRAELMQ
+495 LRGKKDAVRAELMQ

-594 DNDYPV
+594 DKDYPV

-620 LAFIIL
+620 LAFIIF
-626 GESFSGW
+626 GESFSEW

-638 VANIRVSAGVDKVA
+638 IANIRVTAGNDKVA
-652 TRKQISDVLTQMGS
+652 TRKQISDVLTRMGS
-666 GELVEAKFLDQKL
+666 GEQVETKFLDQKL
-679 EILYQDEFRFIRQV
+679 EDLYQDEFRFIRQV
-693 GWFSGVCLIIT
+693 GWFSGVCLVIT

-739 FCHHYA
+739 FCRHYA
-745 LLLTVSFIIAAP
+745 LLLAVSFIIAAP
-757 IAYYIGHEWLQSF
+757 IAYYIGRQWLQSF
-770 VERTP
+770 AERTP

-785 LAVAAVTLATVII
+785 LTVGVITLTTVII
-798 QSWRTANANPV
+798 QSWRTANENPI

>member
-1 MKEVLR
+1 MNIFR
-7 NIWYMA
+7 NMLYMA

-19 TVLNFVGLTVAFTAF
+19 TVLNFIGLTVALTAF

-45 SYNASI
+45 SYNSCI
-51 PDGERVFRFEAKMG
+51 PDNERVFRFETKMG
-65 ADSPWGINCN
+65 SDSPWGINCN

-91 TELASWGQTREF
+91 TELASWGQKREF
-103 LVGERP
+103 VVGE
-109 RVGDGTSGIG
+109 
-119 TSGMSV
+119 SV
-125 VEHPRAGSNLTPFG
+125 VEHPRSGSNLTPFG
-139 AITAKCLDGKL
+139 AISAHCLDGKL
-150 NWDDYG
+150 SWDDYG

-165 LAKKIYGRT
+165 LAKKIFGRT

-189 VQGVYEDFPANS
+189 VQGVYEDFPANCS
-201 FFKNWVLYA
+201 MKNDVYYA
-210 TRNDL
+210 TQNNL

-221 SYIAYVKLRKGV
+221 SYIVYVKLRKGV
-233 GAEEMM
+233 DAESML
-239 KGFANQFK
+239 KGFGKQFK
-247 EQLWKQQW
+247 EQLWKLQW

-260 TGEVTESQETEIRA
+260 AGEVSESQESEVRA
-274 IFDSQFDSRGYRLTP
+274 MFDRQFDNQGYRLTP
-289 IRDTYFSGVA
+289 IRDTYFSGVH

-313 LACVLVIVIA
+313 LSCVLVIVIA

-353 RLRLGIIAETVLT
+353 RLRLGMIAETVLT

-377 CALMAKQPTELLLGS
+377 CALVAKQPTELLLGS

-402 AITMLLAVAVGVVA
+402 AITALLAVAVGIVA
-416 GVYPAFFVTS
+416 GVYPAFFATS

-495 LRGKKDAIRAELMQ
+495 LRGKKDAVRAELMQ

-594 DNDYPV
+594 DKDYPV

-620 LAFIIL
+620 LAFIIF
-626 GESFSGW
+626 GESFSEW

-638 VANIRVSAGVDKVA
+638 IANIRVTAGNDKVA
-652 TRKQISDVLTQMGS
+652 TRKQISDVLTRMGS
-666 GELVEAKFLDQKL
+666 GEQVETKFLDQKL
-679 EILYQDEFRFIRQV
+679 EDLYQDEFRFIRQV
-693 GWFSGVCLIIT
+693 GWFSGVCLVIT

-739 FCHHYA
+739 FCRHYA
-745 LLLTVSFIIAAP
+745 LLLAVSFIIAAP
-757 IAYYIGHEWLQSF
+757 IAYYIGRQWLQSF
-770 VERTP
+770 AERTP

-785 LAVAAVTLATVII
+785 LTVGVITLTTVII
-798 QSWRTANANPV
+798 QSWRTANENPV

>member
-1 MKEVLR
+1 MNIFR
-7 NIWYMA
+7 NMLYMA

-19 TVLNFVGLTVAFTAF
+19 TVLNFIGLTVALTAF

-45 SYNASI
+45 SYNSCI
-51 PDGERVFRFEAKMG
+51 PDNERVFRFETKMG
-65 ADSPWGINCN
+65 SDSPWGINCN

-91 TELASWGQTREF
+91 TELASWGQKREF
-103 LVGERP
+103 VVGE
-109 RVGDGTSGIG
+109 
-119 TSGMSV
+119 SV
-125 VEHPRAGSNLTPFG
+125 VEHPRSGSNLTPFG
-139 AITAKCLDGKL
+139 AISAHCLDGKL
-150 NWDDYG
+150 SWDDYG

-165 LAKKIYGRT
+165 LAKKIFGRT

-189 VQGVYEDFPANS
+189 VQGVYEDFPANCS
-201 FFKNWVLYA
+201 MKNDVYYA
-210 TRNDL
+210 TQNNL

-221 SYIAYVKLRKGV
+221 SYIVYVKLREGV
-233 GAEEMM
+233 DAESML
-239 KGFANQFK
+239 KGFGKQFK
-247 EQLWKQQW
+247 EQLWKLQW

-260 TGEVTESQETEIRA
+260 AGEVSESQESEVRA
-274 IFDSQFDSRGYRLTP
+274 MFDRQFDNQGYRLTP
-289 IRDTYFSGVA
+289 IRDTYFSGVH

-313 LACVLVIVIA
+313 LSCVLVIVIA

-353 RLRLGIIAETVLT
+353 RLRLGMIAETVLT

-377 CALMAKQPTELLLGS
+377 CALVAKQPTELLLGS

-402 AITMLLAVAVGVVA
+402 AITALLAVAVGIVA
-416 GVYPAFFVTS
+416 GVYPAFFATS

-495 LRGKKDAIRAELMQ
+495 LRGKKDAVRAELMQ

-568 HDGDCYII
+568 HDSDCYII

-594 DNDYPV
+594 DKDYPV

-620 LAFIIL
+620 LAFIIF
-626 GESFSGW
+626 GESFSEW

-638 VANIRVSAGVDKVA
+638 IANIRVTAGNDKVA
-652 TRKQISDVLTQMGS
+652 TRKQISDVLTRMGS
-666 GELVEAKFLDQKL
+666 GEQVETKFLDQKL
-679 EILYQDEFRFIRQV
+679 EDLYQDEFRFIRQV
-693 GWFSGVCLIIT
+693 GWFSGVCLVIT

-739 FCHHYA
+739 FCRHYA
-745 LLLTVSFIIAAP
+745 LLLAVSFIIAAP
-757 IAYYIGHEWLQSF
+757 IAYYIGRQWLQSF
-770 VERTP
+770 AERTP

-785 LAVAAVTLATVII
+785 LTVGVITLTTVII
-798 QSWRTANANPV
+798 QSWRTANENPI

>member
-1 MKEVLR
+1 MNVIR
-7 NIWYMA
+7 NMLYMA

-19 TVLNFVGLTVAFTAF
+19 TVLNFVGLTVAFAAF

-45 SYNASI
+45 SYNSCI
-51 PDGERVFRFEAKMG
+51 PDNERVFRFETKMG
-65 ADSPWGINCN
+65 SDSPWGINCN

-91 TELASWGQTREF
+91 TELASWGQKREF
-103 LVGERP
+103 VVGE
-109 RVGDGTSGIG
+109 
-119 TSGMSV
+119 SV
-125 VEHPRAGSNLTPFG
+125 VEHPRSGSNLTPFG
-139 AITAKCLDGKL
+139 AISAHCLDGKL
-150 NWDDYG
+150 SWDDYG

-165 LAKKIYGRT
+165 LAKKIFGRT

-189 VQGVYEDFPANS
+189 VQGVYEDFPANCS
-201 FFKNWVLYA
+201 MKNDVYYA
-210 TRNDL
+210 TQNDL

-221 SYIAYVKLRKGV
+221 SYIVYVKLREGV
-233 GAEEMM
+233 DAESML
-239 KGFANQFK
+239 KGFGKQFK
-247 EQLWKQQW
+247 EQLWKLQW

-260 TGEVTESQETEIRA
+260 AGEVSESQESEVRA
-274 IFDSQFDSRGYRLTP
+274 MFDRQFDNQGYRLTP
-289 IRDTYFSGVA
+289 IRDTYFSGVH

-313 LACVLVIVIA
+313 LSCVLVIVIA

-353 RLRLGIIAETVLT
+353 RLRLGMIAETVLT

-377 CALMAKQPTELLLGS
+377 CALVAKQPTELLLGS

-402 AITMLLAVAVGVVA
+402 AITALLAVAVGIVA
-416 GVYPAFFVTS
+416 GVYPAFFATS

-594 DNDYPV
+594 DKDYPV

-620 LAFIIL
+620 LAFIIF
-626 GESFSGW
+626 GESFSEW

-638 VANIRVSAGVDKVA
+638 IANIRVTAGNDKVA
-652 TRKQISDVLTQMGS
+652 TRKQISDVLTRMGS
-666 GELVEAKFLDQKL
+666 GEQVETKFLDQKL
-679 EILYQDEFRFIRQV
+679 EDLYQDEFRFIRQV
-693 GWFSGVCLIIT
+693 GWFSGVCLVIT

-739 FCHHYA
+739 FCRHYA
-745 LLLTVSFIIAAP
+745 LLLAVSFIIAAP
-757 IAYYIGHEWLQSF
+757 IAYYIGRQWLQSF
-770 VERTP
+770 AERTP

-785 LAVAAVTLATVII
+785 LTVGVITLTTVII
-798 QSWRTANANPV
+798 QSWRTANENPI

>member
-1 MKEVLR
+1 MNIFR
-7 NIWYMA
+7 NMLYMA

-19 TVLNFVGLTVAFTAF
+19 TVLNFIGLTVALTAF

-45 SYNASI
+45 SYNSCI
-51 PDGERVFRFEAKMG
+51 PDNERVFRFETKMG
-65 ADSPWGINCN
+65 SDSPWGINCN

-91 TELASWGQTREF
+91 TELASWGQKREF
-103 LVGERP
+103 VVGE
-109 RVGDGTSGIG
+109 
-119 TSGMSV
+119 SV
-125 VEHPRAGSNLTPFG
+125 VEHPRSGSNLTPFG
-139 AITAKCLDGKL
+139 AISAHCLDGKL
-150 NWDDYG
+150 SWDDYG

-165 LAKKIYGRT
+165 LAKKIFGRT

-189 VQGVYEDFPANS
+189 VQGVYEDFPANCS
-201 FFKNWVLYA
+201 MKNDVYYA
-210 TRNDL
+210 TQNNL

-221 SYIAYVKLRKGV
+221 SYIVYVKLREGV
-233 GAEEMM
+233 DAESML
-239 KGFANQFK
+239 KGFGKQFK
-247 EQLWKQQW
+247 EQLWKLQW

-260 TGEVTESQETEIRA
+260 AGEVSESQESEVRA
-274 IFDSQFDSRGYRLTP
+274 MFDRQFDNQGYRLTP
-289 IRDTYFSGVA
+289 IRDTYFSGVH

-313 LACVLVIVIA
+313 LSCVLVIVIA

-353 RLRLGIIAETVLT
+353 RLRLGMIAETVLT

-377 CALMAKQPTELLLGS
+377 CALVAKQPTELLLGS

-402 AITMLLAVAVGVVA
+402 AITALLAVAVGIVA
-416 GVYPAFFVTS
+416 GVYPAFFATS

-495 LRGKKDAIRAELMQ
+495 LRGKKDAVRAELMQ

-594 DNDYPV
+594 DKDYPV

-620 LAFIIL
+620 LAFIIF
-626 GESFSGW
+626 GESFSEW

-638 VANIRVSAGVDKVA
+638 IANIRVTAGNDKVA
-652 TRKQISDVLTQMGS
+652 TRKQISDVLTRMGS
-666 GELVEAKFLDQKL
+666 GEQVEAKFLDQKL
-679 EILYQDEFRFIRQV
+679 EDLYQEEFRFIRQV
-693 GWFSGVCLIIT
+693 GWFSGVCLVIT

-739 FCHHYA
+739 FCRHYA
-745 LLLTVSFIIAAP
+745 LLLAVSFIIAAP
-757 IAYYIGHEWLQSF
+757 IAYYIGRQWLQSF
-770 VERTP
+770 AERTP

-785 LAVAAVTLATVII
+785 LTVGVITLTTVII
-798 QSWRTANANPV
+798 QSWRTANENPI

>member
-1 MKEVLR
+1 MNIFR
-7 NIWYMA
+7 NMLYMA

-19 TVLNFVGLTVAFTAF
+19 TVLNFIGLTVALTAF

-45 SYNASI
+45 SYNSCI
-51 PDGERVFRFEAKMG
+51 PDNERVFRFETKMG
-65 ADSPWGINCN
+65 SDSPWGINCN

-91 TELASWGQTREF
+91 TELASWGQKREF
-103 LVGERP
+103 VVGE
-109 RVGDGTSGIG
+109 
-119 TSGMSV
+119 SV
-125 VEHPRAGSNLTPFG
+125 VEHPRSGSNLTPFG
-139 AITAKCLDGKL
+139 AISAHCLDGKL
-150 NWDDYG
+150 SWDDYG

-165 LAKKIYGRT
+165 LAKKIFGRT
-174 DVAGQPIYSKSDTLT
+174 DVAGQPIYSKSDTLI
-189 VQGVYEDFPANS
+189 VQGVYEDFPANCS
-201 FFKNWVLYA
+201 MKNDVYYA
-210 TRNDL
+210 TQNNL

-221 SYIAYVKLRKGV
+221 SYIVYVKLREGV
-233 GAEEMM
+233 DAESML
-239 KGFANQFK
+239 KGFGKQFK
-247 EQLWKQQW
+247 EQLWKLQW

-260 TGEVTESQETEIRA
+260 AGEVSESQESEVRA
-274 IFDSQFDSRGYRLTP
+274 MFDRQFDNQGYRLTP
-289 IRDTYFSGVA
+289 IRDTYFSGVH

-313 LACVLVIVIA
+313 LSCVLVIVIA

-353 RLRLGIIAETVLT
+353 RLRLGMIAETVLT

-377 CALMAKQPTELLLGS
+377 CALVAKQPTELLLGS

-402 AITMLLAVAVGVVA
+402 AITALLAVAVGIVA
-416 GVYPAFFVTS
+416 GVYPAFFATS

-495 LRGKKDAIRAELMQ
+495 LRGKKDAVRAELMQ

-594 DNDYPV
+594 DKDYPV

-620 LAFIIL
+620 LAFIIF
-626 GESFSGW
+626 GESFSEW

-638 VANIRVSAGVDKVA
+638 IANIRVTAGNDKVA
-652 TRKQISDVLTQMGS
+652 TRKQISDVLTRMGS
-666 GELVEAKFLDQKL
+666 GEQVETKFLDQKL
-679 EILYQDEFRFIRQV
+679 EDLYQDEFRFIRQV
-693 GWFSGVCLIIT
+693 GWFSGVCLVIT

-739 FCHHYA
+739 FCRHYA
-745 LLLTVSFIIAAP
+745 LLLAVSFIIAAP
-757 IAYYIGHEWLQSF
+757 IAYYIGRQWLQSF
-770 VERTP
+770 AERTP

-785 LAVAAVTLATVII
+785 LTVGVITLTTVII
-798 QSWRTANANPV
+798 QSWRTANENPI

>member
-1 MKEVLR
+1 MNVIR
-7 NIWYMA
+7 NMLYMA

-19 TVLNFVGLTVAFTAF
+19 TVLNFVGLTVAFAAF

-45 SYNASI
+45 SYNSCI
-51 PDGERVFRFEAKMG
+51 PDNERVFRFETKMG
-65 ADSPWGINCN
+65 SDSPWGINCN

-91 TELASWGQTREF
+91 TELASWGQKREF
-103 LVGERP
+103 VVGE
-109 RVGDGTSGIG
+109 
-119 TSGMSV
+119 SV
-125 VEHPRAGSNLTPFG
+125 VEHPRSGSNLTPFG
-139 AITAKCLDGKL
+139 AISAHCLDGKL
-150 NWDDYG
+150 SWDDYG

-165 LAKKIYGRT
+165 LAKKIFGRT

-189 VQGVYEDFPANS
+189 VQGVYEDFPANCS
-201 FFKNWVLYA
+201 MKNDVYYA
-210 TRNDL
+210 TQNNL

-221 SYIAYVKLRKGV
+221 SYIVYVKLREGV
-233 GAEEMM
+233 DAESML
-239 KGFANQFK
+239 KGFGKQFK
-247 EQLWKQQW
+247 EQLWKLQW

-260 TGEVTESQETEIRA
+260 AGEVSESQESEVRA
-274 IFDSQFDSRGYRLTP
+274 MFDRQFDNQGYRLTP
-289 IRDTYFSGVA
+289 IRDTYFSGVH

-313 LACVLVIVIA
+313 LSCVLVIVIA

-353 RLRLGIIAETVLT
+353 RLRLGMIAETVLT

-377 CALMAKQPTELLLGS
+377 CALVAKQPTELLLGS

-402 AITMLLAVAVGVVA
+402 AITALLAVAVGIVA
-416 GVYPAFFVTS
+416 GVYPAFFATS

-495 LRGKKDAIRAELMQ
+495 LRGKKDAVRAELMQ

-594 DNDYPV
+594 DKDYPV

-620 LAFIIL
+620 LAFIIF
-626 GESFSGW
+626 GESFSEW

-638 VANIRVSAGVDKVA
+638 IANIRVTAGNDKVA
-652 TRKQISDVLTQMGS
+652 TRKQISDVLTRMGS
-666 GELVEAKFLDQKL
+666 GEQVETKFLDQKL
-679 EILYQDEFRFIRQV
+679 EDLYQDEFRFIRQV
-693 GWFSGVCLIIT
+693 GWFSGVCLVIT

-739 FCHHYA
+739 FCRHYA
-745 LLLTVSFIIAAP
+745 LLLAVSFIIAAP
-757 IAYYIGHEWLQSF
+757 IAYYIGRQWLQSF
-770 VERTP
+770 AERTP

-785 LAVAAVTLATVII
+785 LTVGVITLTTVII
-798 QSWRTANANPV
+798 QSWRTANENPI

>member
-1 MKEVLR
+1 ML
-7 NIWYMA
+7 YMA

-19 TVLNFVGLTVAFTAF
+19 TVLNFIGLTVALTAF

-45 SYNASI
+45 SYNSCI
-51 PDGERVFRFEAKMG
+51 PDNERVFRFETKMG
-65 ADSPWGINCN
+65 SDSPWGINCN

-91 TELASWGQTREF
+91 TELASWGQKREF
-103 LVGERP
+103 VVGE
-109 RVGDGTSGIG
+109 
-119 TSGMSV
+119 SV
-125 VEHPRAGSNLTPFG
+125 VEHPRSGSNLTPFG
-139 AITAKCLDGKL
+139 AISAHCLDGKL
-150 NWDDYG
+150 SWDDYG

-165 LAKKIYGRT
+165 LAKKIFGRT

-189 VQGVYEDFPANS
+189 VQGVYEDFPANCS
-201 FFKNWVLYA
+201 MKNDVYYA
-210 TRNDL
+210 TQNNL

-221 SYIAYVKLRKGV
+221 SYIVYVKLREGV
-233 GAEEMM
+233 DAESML
-239 KGFANQFK
+239 KGFGKQFK
-247 EQLWKQQW
+247 EQLWKLQW

-260 TGEVTESQETEIRA
+260 AGEVSESQESEVRA
-274 IFDSQFDSRGYRLTP
+274 MFDRQFDNQGYRLTP
-289 IRDTYFSGVA
+289 IRDTYFSGVH

-313 LACVLVIVIA
+313 LSCVLVIVIA

-353 RLRLGIIAETVLT
+353 RLRLGMIAETVLT

-377 CALMAKQPTELLLGS
+377 CALVAKQPTELLLGS

-402 AITMLLAVAVGVVA
+402 AITALLAVAVGIVA
-416 GVYPAFFVTS
+416 GVYPAFFATS

-594 DNDYPV
+594 DKDYPV

-620 LAFIIL
+620 LAFIIF
-626 GESFSGW
+626 GESFSEW

-638 VANIRVSAGVDKVA
+638 IANIRVTAGNDKVA
-652 TRKQISDVLTQMGS
+652 TRKQISDVLTRMGS
-666 GELVEAKFLDQKL
+666 GEQVETKFLDQKL
-679 EILYQDEFRFIRQV
+679 EDLYQDEFRFIRQV
-693 GWFSGVCLIIT
+693 GWFSGVCLVIT

-739 FCHHYA
+739 FCRHYA
-745 LLLTVSFIIAAP
+745 LLLAVSFIIAAP
-757 IAYYIGHEWLQSF
+757 IAYYIGRQWLQSF
-770 VERTP
+770 AERTP

-785 LAVAAVTLATVII
+785 LTVGIITLTTVII
-798 QSWRTANANPV
+798 QSWRTANENPI

>member
-1 MKEVLR
+1 MNIFR
-7 NIWYMA
+7 NMLYMA

-19 TVLNFVGLTVAFTAF
+19 TVLNFIGLTVALTAF

-45 SYNASI
+45 SYNSCI
-51 PDGERVFRFEAKMG
+51 PDNERVFRFETKMG
-65 ADSPWGINCN
+65 SDSPWGINCN

-91 TELASWGQTREF
+91 TELASWGQKREF
-103 LVGERP
+103 VVGE
-109 RVGDGTSGIG
+109 
-119 TSGMSV
+119 SV
-125 VEHPRAGSNLTPFG
+125 VEHPRSGSNLTPFG
-139 AITAKCLDGKL
+139 AISAHCLDGKL
-150 NWDDYG
+150 SWDDYG

-165 LAKKIYGRT
+165 LAKKIFGRT

-189 VQGVYEDFPANS
+189 VQGVYEDFSANCS
-201 FFKNWVLYA
+201 MKNDVYYA
-210 TRNDL
+210 TQNNL

-221 SYIAYVKLRKGV
+221 SYIVYVKLREGV
-233 GAEEMM
+233 DAESML
-239 KGFANQFK
+239 KGFGKQFK
-247 EQLWKQQW
+247 EQLWKLQW

-260 TGEVTESQETEIRA
+260 AGEVSESQESEVRA
-274 IFDSQFDSRGYRLTP
+274 MFDRQFDNQGYRLTP
-289 IRDTYFSGVA
+289 IRDTYFSGVH

-313 LACVLVIVIA
+313 LSCVLVIVIA

-353 RLRLGIIAETVLT
+353 RLRLGMIAETVLT

-377 CALMAKQPTELLLGS
+377 CELVAKQPTELLLGS

-402 AITMLLAVAVGVVA
+402 AITALLAVAVGIVA
-416 GVYPAFFVTS
+416 GVYPAFFATS

-495 LRGKKDAIRAELMQ
+495 LRGKKDAVRAELMQ

-594 DNDYPV
+594 DKDYPV

-620 LAFIIL
+620 LAFIIF
-626 GESFSGW
+626 GESFSEW

-638 VANIRVSAGVDKVA
+638 IANIRVTAGNDKVA
-652 TRKQISDVLTQMGS
+652 TRKQISDVLTRMGS
-666 GELVEAKFLDQKL
+666 GEQVETKFLDQKL
-679 EILYQDEFRFIRQV
+679 EDLYQDEFRFIRQV
-693 GWFSGVCLIIT
+693 GWFSGVCLVIT

-739 FCHHYA
+739 FCRHYA
-745 LLLTVSFIIAAP
+745 LLLAVSFIIAAP
-757 IAYYIGHEWLQSF
+757 IAYYIGRQWLQSF
-770 VERTP
+770 AERTP

-785 LAVAAVTLATVII
+785 LTVGVITLTTVII
-798 QSWRTANANPV
+798 QSWRTANENPI

>member
-1 MKEVLR
+1 ML
-7 NIWYMA
+7 YMA

-19 TVLNFVGLTVAFTAF
+19 TVLNFIGLTVALTAF

-45 SYNASI
+45 SYNSCI
-51 PDGERVFRFEAKMG
+51 PDNERVFRFETKMG
-65 ADSPWGINCN
+65 SDSPWGINCN

-91 TELASWGQTREF
+91 TELASWGQKREF
-103 LVGERP
+103 VVGE
-109 RVGDGTSGIG
+109 
-119 TSGMSV
+119 SV
-125 VEHPRAGSNLTPFG
+125 VEHPRSGSNLTPFG
-139 AITAKCLDGKL
+139 AISAHCLDGKL
-150 NWDDYG
+150 SWDDYG

-165 LAKKIYGRT
+165 LAKKIFGRT

-189 VQGVYEDFPANS
+189 VQGVYEDFPANCS
-201 FFKNWVLYA
+201 MKNDVYYA
-210 TRNDL
+210 TQNNL

-221 SYIAYVKLRKGV
+221 SYIVYVKLREGV
-233 GAEEMM
+233 DAESML
-239 KGFANQFK
+239 KGFGKQFK
-247 EQLWKQQW
+247 EQLWKLQW

-260 TGEVTESQETEIRA
+260 AGEVSERQESEVRA
-274 IFDSQFDSRGYRLTP
+274 MFDRQFDNQGYRLTP
-289 IRDTYFSGVA
+289 IRDTYFSGVH

-313 LACVLVIVIA
+313 LSCVLVIVIA

-353 RLRLGIIAETVLT
+353 RLRLGMIAETVLT

-377 CALMAKQPTELLLGS
+377 CALVAKQPTELLLGS

-402 AITMLLAVAVGVVA
+402 AITALLAVAVGIVA
-416 GVYPAFFVTS
+416 GVYPAFFATS

-495 LRGKKDAIRAELMQ
+495 LRGKKDAVRAELMQ

-594 DNDYPV
+594 DKDYPV

-620 LAFIIL
+620 LAFIIF
-626 GESFSGW
+626 GESFSEW

-638 VANIRVSAGVDKVA
+638 IANIRVTAGNDKVA
-652 TRKQISDVLTQMGS
+652 TRKQISDVLTRMGS
-666 GELVEAKFLDQKL
+666 GEQVETKFLDQKL
-679 EILYQDEFRFIRQV
+679 EDLYQDEFRFIRQV
-693 GWFSGVCLIIT
+693 GWFSGVCLVIT

-739 FCHHYA
+739 FCRHYA
-745 LLLTVSFIIAAP
+745 LLLAVSFIIAAP
-757 IAYYIGHEWLQSF
+757 IAYYIGRQWLQSF
-770 VERTP
+770 AERTP

-785 LAVAAVTLATVII
+785 LTVGVITLTTVII
-798 QSWRTANANPV
+798 QSWRTANENPI

>member
-1 MKEVLR
+1 
-7 NIWYMA
+7 MA

-19 TVLNFVGLTVAFTAF
+19 TVLNFIGLTVAFSAF

-45 SYNASI
+45 SYNSCI
-51 PDGERVFRFEAKMG
+51 PDNERVFRFETKMG
-65 ADSPWGINCN
+65 SDSPWGINCN

-91 TELASWGQTREF
+91 TELASWGQKREF
-103 LVGERP
+103 VVGE
-109 RVGDGTSGIG
+109 
-119 TSGMSV
+119 SV
-125 VEHPRAGSNLTPFG
+125 VEHPRSGSNLTPFG
-139 AITAKCLDGKL
+139 AISAHCLDGKL
-150 NWDDYG
+150 SWDDYG

-165 LAKKIYGRT
+165 LAKKIFGRT

-189 VQGVYEDFPANS
+189 VQGVYEDFPANCS
-201 FFKNWVLYA
+201 MKNDVYYA
-210 TRNDL
+210 TQNNL

-221 SYIAYVKLRKGV
+221 SYIVYVKLREGV
-233 GAEEMM
+233 DAESML
-239 KGFANQFK
+239 KGFGKQFK
-247 EQLWKQQW
+247 EQLWKLQW

-260 TGEVTESQETEIRA
+260 AGEVSESQESEVRA
-274 IFDSQFDSRGYRLTP
+274 MFDRQFDNQGYRLTP
-289 IRDTYFSGVA
+289 IRDTYFSGVH

-313 LACVLVIVIA
+313 LSCVLVIVIA

-353 RLRLGIIAETVLT
+353 RLRLGMIAETVLT

-377 CALMAKQPTELLLGS
+377 CALVAKQPTELLLGS

-402 AITMLLAVAVGVVA
+402 AITALLAVTVGIVA
-416 GVYPAFFVTS
+416 GVYPAFFATS

-495 LRGKKDAIRAELMQ
+495 LRGKKDAVRAELMQ

-594 DNDYPV
+594 DKDYPV

-620 LAFIIL
+620 LAFIIF
-626 GESFSGW
+626 GESFSEW

-638 VANIRVSAGVDKVA
+638 IANIRVAAGIDKIA
-652 TRKQISDVLTQMGS
+652 TRKQISDLLTQMGS
-666 GELVEAKFLDQKL
+666 GEQVEAKFLDQKL
-679 EILYQDEFRFIRQV
+679 EDLYQDEFRFIRQV
-693 GWFSGVCLIIT
+693 GWFSGVCLVIT

-727 VMGSSTQEILMM
+727 VMGSSTSEILSMLSRR
-739 FCHHYA
+739 YIW
-745 LLLTVSFIIAAP
+745 LLVGSFVVAVPVAW
-757 IAYYIGHEWLQSF
+757 YIGAQWLMGF
-770 VERTP
+770 AERTP

-785 LAVAAVTLATVII
+785 LVVGLITLATVII
-798 QSWRTANANPV
+798 QSWRAANENPI
-809 NSIKNE
+809 NSLKNE

>member
-1 MKEVLR
+1 MNIFR
-7 NIWYMA
+7 NMLYMA

-19 TVLNFVGLTVAFTAF
+19 TVLNFIGLTVALTAF

-45 SYNASI
+45 SYNSCI
-51 PDGERVFRFEAKMG
+51 PDNERVFRFETKMG
-65 ADSPWGINCN
+65 SDSPWGINCN

-91 TELASWGQTREF
+91 TELASWGQKREF
-103 LVGERP
+103 VVGE
-109 RVGDGTSGIG
+109 
-119 TSGMSV
+119 SV
-125 VEHPRAGSNLTPFG
+125 VEHPRSGSNLTPFG
-139 AITAKCLDGKL
+139 AISAHCLDGKL
-150 NWDDYG
+150 SWDDYG

-165 LAKKIYGRT
+165 LAKKIFGRT

-189 VQGVYEDFPANS
+189 VQGVYEDFPANCS
-201 FFKNWVLYA
+201 MKNDVYYA
-210 TRNDL
+210 TQNDL

-221 SYIAYVKLRKGV
+221 SYIVYVKLREGV
-233 GAEEMM
+233 DAESML
-239 KGFANQFK
+239 KGFGKQFK
-247 EQLWKQQW
+247 EQLWKLQW

-260 TGEVTESQETEIRA
+260 AGEVTEAQESEVRA
-274 IFDSQFDSRGYRLTP
+274 MFDRQFDNQGYRLTP
-289 IRDTYFSGVA
+289 IRDTYFSGVH

-313 LACVLVIVIA
+313 LSCVLVIVIA

-353 RLRLGIIAETVLT
+353 RLRLGMIAETVLT

-377 CALMAKQPTELLLGS
+377 CALVAKQPTELLLGS

-402 AITMLLAVAVGVVA
+402 AITALLAVAVGIVA
-416 GVYPAFFVTS
+416 GVYPAFFATS

-594 DNDYPV
+594 DKDYPV

-666 GELVEAKFLDQKL
+666 GEQVEAKFLDQKL

-757 IAYYIGHEWLQSF
+757 IAYYIGQQWLQSF
-770 VERTP
+770 AERTP

-785 LAVAAVTLATVII
+785 LAVTAVTLATVVI

-809 NSIKNE
+809 ESIKTE

>member
-366 ALIAYGLALVV
+366 ALIAYGLALAV

-442 GRKLRSTLVAL
+442 GRKLRSMLVAL

-551 YLRTMGI
+551 YLRTLGI
-558 KVIEGRDFTE
+558 KVVEGRDFNE

-638 VANIRVSAGVDKVA
+638 VANIRVSAGVDKVV
-652 TRKQISDVLTQMGS
+652 TRKQISDVLTKMGS

-757 IAYYIGHEWLQSF
+757 IAFYIGHEWLQSF

>member
-1 MKEVLR
+1 MNIFR
-7 NIWYMA
+7 NMLYMA

-19 TVLNFVGLTVAFTAF
+19 TVLNFIGLTVALTAF

-45 SYNASI
+45 SYNSCI
-51 PDGERVFRFEAKMG
+51 PDNERVFRFETKMG
-65 ADSPWGINCN
+65 SDSPWGINCN

-91 TELASWGQTREF
+91 TELASWGQKREF
-103 LVGERP
+103 VVGE
-109 RVGDGTSGIG
+109 
-119 TSGMSV
+119 SV
-125 VEHPRAGSNLTPFG
+125 VEHPRSGSNLTPFG
-139 AITAKCLDGKL
+139 AISAHCLDGKL
-150 NWDDYG
+150 SWDDYG

-165 LAKKIYGRT
+165 LAKKIFGRT

-189 VQGVYEDFPANS
+189 VQGVYEDFPANCS
-201 FFKNWVLYA
+201 MKNDVYYA
-210 TRNDL
+210 TQNNL

-221 SYIAYVKLRKGV
+221 SYIVYVKLREGV
-233 GAEEMM
+233 DAESML
-239 KGFANQFK
+239 KGFGKQFK
-247 EQLWKQQW
+247 EQLWKLQW

-260 TGEVTESQETEIRA
+260 AGEVSESQESEVRA
-274 IFDSQFDSRGYRLTP
+274 MFDRQFDNQGYRLTP
-289 IRDTYFSGVA
+289 IRDTYFSGVH

-313 LACVLVIVIA
+313 LSCVLVIVIA

-353 RLRLGIIAETVLT
+353 RLRLGMIAETVLT

-377 CALMAKQPTELLLGS
+377 CALVAKQPTELLLGS

-402 AITMLLAVAVGVVA
+402 AITALLAVAVGIVA
-416 GVYPAFFVTS
+416 GVYPAFFATS

-495 LRGKKDAIRAELMQ
+495 LRGKKDAVRAELMQ

-594 DNDYPV
+594 DKDYPV

-620 LAFIIL
+620 LAFIIF
-626 GESFSGW
+626 GESFSEW

-638 VANIRVSAGVDKVA
+638 IANIRVTAGNDKVA
-652 TRKQISDVLTQMGS
+652 TRKQISDVLTRMGS
-666 GELVEAKFLDQKL
+666 GEQVETKFLDQKL
-679 EILYQDEFRFIRQV
+679 EDLYQDEFRFIRQV
-693 GWFSGVCLIIT
+693 GWFSGVCLVIT

-739 FCHHYA
+739 FCRHYA
-745 LLLTVSFIIAAP
+745 LLLAVSFIIAAP
-757 IAYYIGHEWLQSF
+757 IAYYIGRQWLQSF
-770 VERTP
+770 AERTP

-785 LAVAAVTLATVII
+785 LTVGVITLTTVII
-798 QSWRTANANPV
+798 QSWRTANENPI
-809 NSIKNE
+809 NSIKTE

>member
-1 MKEVLR
+1 MNVIR
-7 NIWYMA
+7 NMLYMA

-19 TVLNFVGLTVAFTAF
+19 TVLNFVGLTVAFAAF

-45 SYNASI
+45 SYNSCI
-51 PDGERVFRFEAKMG
+51 PDNERVFRFETKMG
-65 ADSPWGINCN
+65 SDSPWGINCN

-91 TELASWGQTREF
+91 TELASWGQKREF
-103 LVGERP
+103 VVGE
-109 RVGDGTSGIG
+109 
-119 TSGMSV
+119 SV
-125 VEHPRAGSNLTPFG
+125 VEHPRSGSNLTPFG
-139 AITAKCLDGKL
+139 AISAHCLDGKL
-150 NWDDYG
+150 SWDDYG

-165 LAKKIYGRT
+165 LAKKIFGRT

-189 VQGVYEDFPANS
+189 VQGVYEDFPANCS
-201 FFKNWVLYA
+201 MKNDVYYA
-210 TRNDL
+210 TQNNL

-221 SYIAYVKLRKGV
+221 SYIVYVKLREGV
-233 GAEEMM
+233 DAESML
-239 KGFANQFK
+239 KGFGKQFK
-247 EQLWKQQW
+247 EQLWKLQW

-260 TGEVTESQETEIRA
+260 AGEVSESQESEVRA
-274 IFDSQFDSRGYRLTP
+274 MFDRQFDNQGYRLTP
-289 IRDTYFSGVA
+289 IRDTYFSGVH

-377 CALMAKQPTELLLGS
+377 CALVAKQPTELLLGS

-402 AITMLLAVAVGVVA
+402 AITALLAVAVGIVA
-416 GVYPAFFVTS
+416 GVYPAFFATS

-584 PWVEIDKKLL
+584 SWVEIDKKLL

-620 LAFIIL
+620 LAFIIF
-626 GESFSGW
+626 GESFSEW

-638 VANIRVSAGVDKVA
+638 IANIRVTAGNDKVA
-652 TRKQISDVLTQMGS
+652 TRKQISDVLTRMGS
-666 GELVEAKFLDQKL
+666 GEQVETKFLDQKL
-679 EILYQDEFRFIRQV
+679 EDLYQDEFRFIRQV
-693 GWFSGVCLIIT
+693 GWFSGVCLVIT

-739 FCHHYA
+739 FCRHYA
-745 LLLTVSFIIAAP
+745 LLLAVSFIIAAP
-757 IAYYIGHEWLQSF
+757 IAYYIGRQWLQSF
-770 VERTP
+770 AERTP

-785 LAVAAVTLATVII
+785 LAVGIITLATVII
-798 QSWRTANANPV
+798 QSWRTANENPI

>member
-1 MKEVLR
+1 MNVIR
-7 NIWYMA
+7 NMLYMA

-19 TVLNFVGLTVAFTAF
+19 TVLNFVGLTVAFAAF

-45 SYNASI
+45 SYNSCI
-51 PDGERVFRFEAKMG
+51 PDNERVFRFETKMG
-65 ADSPWGINCN
+65 SDSPWGINCN

-91 TELASWGQTREF
+91 TELASWGQKREF
-103 LVGERP
+103 VVGE
-109 RVGDGTSGIG
+109 
-119 TSGMSV
+119 SV
-125 VEHPRAGSNLTPFG
+125 VEHPRSGSNLTPFG
-139 AITAKCLDGKL
+139 AISAHCLDGKL
-150 NWDDYG
+150 SWDDYG

-165 LAKKIYGRT
+165 LAKKIFGRT

-189 VQGVYEDFPANS
+189 VQGVYEDFPANCS
-201 FFKNWVLYA
+201 MKNDVYYA
-210 TRNDL
+210 TQNNL

-221 SYIAYVKLRKGV
+221 SYIVYVKLREGV
-233 GAEEMM
+233 DAESML
-239 KGFANQFK
+239 KGFGKQFK
-247 EQLWKQQW
+247 EQLWKLQW

-260 TGEVTESQETEIRA
+260 AGEVSESQESEVRA
-274 IFDSQFDSRGYRLTP
+274 MFDRQFDNQGYRLTP
-289 IRDTYFSGVA
+289 IRDTYFSGVH

-313 LACVLVIVIA
+313 LSCVLVIVIA

-353 RLRLGIIAETVLT
+353 RLRLGMIAETVLT

-377 CALMAKQPTELLLGS
+377 CALVAKQPTELLLGS

-402 AITMLLAVAVGVVA
+402 AITALLAVAVGIVA
-416 GVYPAFFVTS
+416 GVYPAFFATS

-495 LRGKKDAIRAELMQ
+495 LRGKKDAVRAELMQ

-594 DNDYPV
+594 DKDYPV

-620 LAFIIL
+620 LAFIIF
-626 GESFSGW
+626 GESFSEW

-638 VANIRVSAGVDKVA
+638 IANIRVTAGNDKVA
-652 TRKQISDVLTQMGS
+652 TRKQISDVLTRMGS
-666 GELVEAKFLDQKL
+666 GEQVETKFLDQKL
-679 EILYQDEFRFIRQV
+679 EDLYQDEFRFIRQV
-693 GWFSGVCLIIT
+693 GWFSGVCLVIT

-739 FCHHYA
+739 FCRHYA
-745 LLLTVSFIIAAP
+745 LLLAVSFIIAAP
-757 IAYYIGHEWLQSF
+757 IAYYIGRQWLQSF
-770 VERTP
+770 AERTP

-785 LAVAAVTLATVII
+785 LTVGVITLTTVII
-798 QSWRTANANPV
+798 QSWRTANENPII
-809 NSIKNE
+809 SIKNE

>member
-1 MKEVLR
+1 MNIFR
-7 NIWYMA
+7 NMLYMA

-19 TVLNFVGLTVAFTAF
+19 TVLNFIGLTVALTAF

-45 SYNASI
+45 SYNSCI
-51 PDGERVFRFEAKMG
+51 PDNERVFRFETKMG
-65 ADSPWGINCN
+65 SDSPWGINCN

-91 TELASWGQTREF
+91 TELASWGQKREF
-103 LVGERP
+103 VVGE
-109 RVGDGTSGIG
+109 
-119 TSGMSV
+119 SV
-125 VEHPRAGSNLTPFG
+125 VEHPRSGSNLTPFG
-139 AITAKCLDGKL
+139 AISAHCLDGKL
-150 NWDDYG
+150 SWDDYG

-165 LAKKIYGRT
+165 LAKKIFGRT

-189 VQGVYEDFPANS
+189 VQGVYEDFPANCS
-201 FFKNWVLYA
+201 MKNDVYYA
-210 TRNDL
+210 TQNDL

-221 SYIAYVKLRKGV
+221 SYIVYVKLREGV
-233 GAEEMM
+233 DAESML
-239 KGFANQFK
+239 KGFGKQFK
-247 EQLWKQQW
+247 EQLWKLQW

-260 TGEVTESQETEIRA
+260 AGEVSESQESEVRA
-274 IFDSQFDSRGYRLTP
+274 MFDRQFDNQGYRLTP
-289 IRDTYFSGVA
+289 IRDTYFSGVH

-313 LACVLVIVIA
+313 LSCVLVIVIA

-353 RLRLGIIAETVLT
+353 RLRLGMIAETVLT

-377 CALMAKQPTELLLGS
+377 CALVAKQPTELLLGS

-402 AITMLLAVAVGVVA
+402 AITALLAVAVGIVA
-416 GVYPAFFVTS
+416 GVYPAFFATS

-495 LRGKKDAIRAELMQ
+495 LRGKKDAVRAELMQ

-594 DNDYPV
+594 DKDYPV

-620 LAFIIL
+620 LAFIIF
-626 GESFSGW
+626 GESFSEW

-638 VANIRVSAGVDKVA
+638 IANIRVTAGNDKVA
-652 TRKQISDVLTQMGS
+652 TRKQISDVLTRMGS
-666 GELVEAKFLDQKL
+666 GEQVETKFLDQKL
-679 EILYQDEFRFIRQV
+679 EDLYQDEFRFIRQV
-693 GWFSGVCLIIT
+693 GWFSGVCLVIT

-739 FCHHYA
+739 FCRHYA
-745 LLLTVSFIIAAP
+745 LLLAVSFIIAAP
-757 IAYYIGHEWLQSF
+757 IAYYIGRQWLQSF
-770 VERTP
+770 AERTP

-785 LAVAAVTLATVII
+785 LTVGVITLTTVII
-798 QSWRTANANPV
+798 QSWRTANENPI

>member
-1 MKEVLR
+1 ML
-7 NIWYMA
+7 YMA

-19 TVLNFVGLTVAFTAF
+19 TVLNFIGLTVALTAF

-45 SYNASI
+45 SYNSCI
-51 PDGERVFRFEAKMG
+51 PDNERVFRFETKMG
-65 ADSPWGINCN
+65 SDSPWGINCN

-91 TELASWGQTREF
+91 TELASWGQKREF
-103 LVGERP
+103 VVGE
-109 RVGDGTSGIG
+109 
-119 TSGMSV
+119 SV
-125 VEHPRAGSNLTPFG
+125 VEHPRSGSNLTPFG
-139 AITAKCLDGKL
+139 AISAHCLDGKL
-150 NWDDYG
+150 SWDDYG

-165 LAKKIYGRT
+165 LAKKIFGRT

-189 VQGVYEDFPANS
+189 VQGVYEDFPANCS
-201 FFKNWVLYA
+201 MKNDVYYA
-210 TRNDL
+210 TQNNL

-221 SYIAYVKLRKGV
+221 SYIVYVKLREGV
-233 GAEEMM
+233 DAESML
-239 KGFANQFK
+239 KGFGKQFK
-247 EQLWKQQW
+247 EQLWKLQW

-260 TGEVTESQETEIRA
+260 AGEVSESQESEVRA
-274 IFDSQFDSRGYRLTP
+274 MFDRQFDNQGYRLTP
-289 IRDTYFSGVA
+289 IRDTYFSGVH

-313 LACVLVIVIA
+313 LSCVLVIVIA

-353 RLRLGIIAETVLT
+353 RLRLGMIAETVLT

-377 CALMAKQPTELLLGS
+377 CELVAKQPTELLLGS

-402 AITMLLAVAVGVVA
+402 AITALLAVAVGIVA
-416 GVYPAFFVTS
+416 GVYPAFFATS

-495 LRGKKDAIRAELMQ
+495 LRGKKDAVRAELMQ

-594 DNDYPV
+594 DKDYPV

-620 LAFIIL
+620 LAFIIF
-626 GESFSGW
+626 GESFSEW

-638 VANIRVSAGVDKVA
+638 IANIRVTAGNDKVA
-652 TRKQISDVLTQMGS
+652 TRKQISDVLTRMGS
-666 GELVEAKFLDQKL
+666 GEQVETKFLDQKL
-679 EILYQDEFRFIRQV
+679 EDLYQDEFRFIRQV
-693 GWFSGVCLIIT
+693 GWFSGVCLVIT

-739 FCHHYA
+739 FCRHYA
-745 LLLTVSFIIAAP
+745 LLLAVSFIIAAP
-757 IAYYIGHEWLQSF
+757 IAYYIGRQWLQSF
-770 VERTP
+770 AERTP

-785 LAVAAVTLATVII
+785 LTVGVITLTTVII
-798 QSWRTANANPV
+798 QSWRTANENPI